1 MNIKPQGPKD
11 NDDNGQIS
19 NGLLVGDM
27 LRYLSRLAD
36 MQRDARTGNPS
47 VGDGLRRLVKA
58 LQPHRARTVEDLP
71 ALLSS
76 IGSSRS
82 LKPRPKKT
90 QVPLP
95 ENLAALECDEVE
107 RVLGDEKYL
116 KSQIVE
122 LGASRFSISRS
133 KLTKLPKPDAIAS
146 IRAALDHERSLAA
159 ISNQAH
165 IAGQRRTV

>member
-1 MNIKPQGPKD
+1 MSIKPEVSKD
-11 NDDNGQIS
+11 NAGNGRIS
-19 NGLLVGDM
+19 NGLLVEDM

-36 MQRDARTGNPS
+36 MQQDARTGNPG
-47 VGDGLRRLVKA
+47 VGEGLHCLVKA
-58 LQPHRARTVEDLP
+58 LRPHRTRTVEDLP

-76 IGSSRS
+76 IEPSRS
-82 LKPRPKKT
+82 PKPSLKKP

-95 ENLAALECDEVE
+95 ENLATLECDEVE
-107 RVLGDEKYL
+107 RMLGDGKYL

-122 LGASRFSISRS
+122 LGAFRFGISRS

-146 IRAALDHERSLAA
+146 IHAALDHERSLAA

>member
-1 MNIKPQGPKD
+1 MSVKPEVSTNNAG
-11 NDDNGQIS
+11 NGQTS
-19 NGLLVGDM
+19 NGLLVGDI

-36 MQRDARTGNPS
+36 LQRDSQTGNPS
-47 VGDGLRRLVKA
+47 VSDGLHCLVKA
-58 LQPHRARTVEDLP
+58 LRPHRTRTVEDLP

-76 IGSSRS
+76 IGPSRS
-82 LKPRPKKT
+82 PKPSPKKP

-95 ENLAALECDEVE
+95 KNLAALECDEVE
-107 RVLGDEKYL
+107 RVLRNEKYL

-133 KLTKLPKPDAIAS
+133 KLTRLPKPDAIAS
-146 IRAALDHERSLAA
+146 IRAALDHERSLTA

>member
-1 MNIKPQGPKD
+1 M
-11 NDDNGQIS
+11 
-19 NGLLVGDM
+19 
-27 LRYLSRLAD
+27 
-36 MQRDARTGNPS
+36 T
-47 VGDGLRRLVKA
+47 
-58 LQPHRARTVEDLP
+58 
-71 ALLSS
+71 
-76 IGSSRS
+76 
-82 LKPRPKKT
+82 
-90 QVPLP
+90 LP
-95 ENLAALECDEVE
+95 ENLAALECDEVG